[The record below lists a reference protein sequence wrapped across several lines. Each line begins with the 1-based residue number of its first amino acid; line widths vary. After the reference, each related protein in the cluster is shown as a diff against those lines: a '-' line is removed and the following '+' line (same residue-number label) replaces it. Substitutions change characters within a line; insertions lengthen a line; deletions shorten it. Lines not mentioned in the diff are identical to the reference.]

1 MHIAHLMSDYLS
13 LKMILYSIYWN
24 KCEADTGWHMKS
36 LLWGVCGLIYQNLHY
51 KLCVCVAQATWSIL
65 SNDSS
70 YIWGYLWICDWNCV
84 CFKIRF
90 WYLLNE
96 GIFMVIWL
104 DGGMKWEKLP
114 KWKKSLHFTSFTS
127 AEFILAIKIAPKR
140 PCSSS

>member
-13 LKMILYSIYWN
+13 LKMILYSIYIGN

-70 YIWGYLWICDWNCV
+70 YIYGNLWICDWNCV

-96 GIFMVIWL
+96 GIFLWL
-104 DGGMKWEKLP
+104 FDLKEGWNGKNFQ
-114 KWKKSLHFTSFTS
+114 SILHPLRLLSSF
-127 AEFILAIKIAPKR
+127 LL
-140 PCSSS
+140 